1 MTTIATTQPIH
12 SAPSTTPAT
21 APSTNPPSTNP
32 PSTASK
38 FAMLRGTLRDVGL
51 PVASYYLLKE
61 FGVSDVIALSAGGV
75 VSGGIALAKVVRSR
89 KLDPISVFIL
99 GMFALGLIAAFV
111 TGDARLVLAKD
122 SLTTFITGI
131 VFLGSTLATKPLLY
145 HFAART
151 MGDDTPRRR
160 EFDAM
165 YATLPVMRAKFRN
178 ASIIWGLGLIA
189 EAAVRLVLVY
199 SLPVS
204 VMVVGSTVL
213 MITFI
218 GLLFLVTMRY
228 LKPRG

>member
-1 MTTIATTQPIH
+1 MTTITTTQRPDTI
-12 SAPSTTPAT
+12 PSTSPAT
-21 APSTNPPSTNP
+21 QPSTAPATQ

-38 FAMLRGTLRDVGL
+38 FAMLRGTLLRDVGM
-51 PVASYYLLKE
+51 PVASYYLLKA
-61 FGVSDVIALSAGGV
+61 FGVSDVVALSAGGV
-75 VSGGIALAKVVRSR
+75 VSGGIAVSKVVRSR

-99 GMFALGLIAAFV
+99 GMFALGLIAAFI

-122 SLTTFITGI
+122 SLTTFVAG
-131 VFLGSTLATKPLLY
+131 VAFLGSTLAAKPLLY

-151 MGDDTPRRR
+151 MGDDTERRR
-160 EFDAM
+160 DFDAM
-165 YATLPVMRAKFRN
+165 YATLPVLRAKFRN
-178 ASIIWGLGLIA
+178 ASIMWGLGLIV

-213 MITFI
+213 MITTM
-218 GLLFLVTMRY
+218 GVLFLVTMRY